1 MLWMLEMTTQK
12 EMSKINRMVEII
24 QKEGVISK
32 VRLVMNSRISISYYE
47 KLKPFMEELYQ
58 HKVQYDKSMRV
69 WRAIKQ
75 ENVSAE

>member
-1 MLWMLEMTTQK
+1 
-12 EMSKINRMVEII
+12 MSKINRMMEII

-32 VRLVMNSRISISYYE
+32 VQLVMSSGISISYYE

-58 HKVQYDKSMRV
+58 HKVQYDKSMKV

-75 ENVSAE
+75 EDVEL